1 VPLIELLHRKTF
13 RRGVH
18 PEERKEITQ
27 DKEIRRLPFAPRMI
41 IPLSQH
47 LGRPAIPIVH
57 AGQEVVRGEP
67 IAKADGFM
75 SIPMHAPAT
84 GVVEGIELMPTARG
98 PKTESIVL
106 TPYPGDDQQVR
117 YGTLQDLDTFSRQ
130 EMINAIQDTG
140 MAGLGG
146 AGFPAHVKLSVPNKY
161 VIDTLVVNGCE
172 CEPYLTNDHRIMI
185 EESDEL
191 IAGIEY
197 VLRVVRA
204 PRAIIGIEDNKPE
217 AIQALQAK
225 LAGND
230 RISVEAVETKYPQ
243 GSEKLLIKTLLDR
256 EVPSAGFPYE
266 IGVVVQNVATLAYL
280 GALLPYGQGL
290 IERVVTISGPGVKK
304 PGNYLIAIGTPLGF
318 VLEQIGFTG
327 DLNEVIF
334 GGPMMGTSVASL
346 DAPVTKAVSGI
357 LVFDKEAIT
366 HEGSKIYPC
375 IHCGRCVEACPLHL
389 NPSKL
394 GLLAAKR
401 EYETMEKQFHLND
414 CFECG
419 SCSYVCPSN
428 IPLVQYF
435 RIAKAINRERVA

>member
-1 VPLIELLHRKTF
+1 VPLKELLHRKTF

-18 PEERKEITQ
+18 PEEHKEITR

-47 LGRPAIPIVH
+47 LGRPAVSIVH
-57 AGQEVVRGEP
+57 VNQEVVRGEP
-67 IAKADGFM
+67 VARADGFM

-84 GVVEGIELMPTARG
+84 GVIEGIELMPTAKG
-98 PKTESIVL
+98 PRTESIL
-106 TPYPGDDQQVR
+106 LKPYPGDDQQVR
-117 YGTLQDLDTFSRQ
+117 YGTPQDLGSFSRQ
-130 EMINAIQDTG
+130 ELINAIQATG

-146 AGFPAHVKLSVPNKY
+146 AGFPAHVKMAVPKNHVVDT
-161 VIDTLVVNGCE
+161 VIVNGCE

-185 EESDEL
+185 EETDEL
-191 IAGIEY
+191 IAGIEI
-197 VLRVVRA
+197 VIRAVRA
-204 PRAIIGIEDNKPE
+204 ERAIIGIEDNKPDAIE
-217 AIQALQAK
+217 ALRTK

-230 RISVEAVETKYPQ
+230 VITVEAVETKYPQ

-256 EVPSAGFPYE
+256 EVPSGGFPYE
-266 IGVVVQNVATLAYL
+266 IGVVVQNVATLAQL
-280 GALLPYGQGL
+280 GALLPAGQGL

-304 PGNYLIAIGTPLGF
+304 PGNYLIAIGTPLAF

-327 DLNEVIF
+327 DISEVIF
-334 GGPMMGTSVASL
+334 GGPMMGTSIASL

-357 LVFDKEAIT
+357 LVFDKDAIT
-366 HEGSKIYPC
+366 HETSKIYPC

-401 EYETMEKQFHLND
+401 EYETMEQQFHLND

-435 RIAKAINRERVA
+435 RIAKAVNRERVA